1 MSTKERLVVS
11 AKKLIAERGYSA
23 TKVEDITNDAQVA
36 KGTFYTYF
44 KTKEDIFIEILKNIF
59 KLAQEKMNEIQFE
72 NELKK
77 DLHKF
82 ITFMYEGAFNDKG
95 NFKIIS
101 NIFTNPELMTKVI
114 ELAPKKDLFSN
125 AIKSILL
132 NCKNEVR
139 EDVCGK
145 IEYIYSSI
153 NEFIKEYMG
162 RIFGMEFP
170 CVELKE
176 FKEITQKELE
186 EHIDFLT
193 DFLYRALKK

>member
-1 MSTKERLVVS
+1 MTTKERLVES
-11 AKKLIAERGYSA
+11 AKKLIAERGYNA
-23 TKVEDITNDAQVA
+23 TKVEDITSDAQVA

-44 KTKEDIFIEILKNIF
+44 KTKEDIFIEILQNIF

-72 NELKK
+72 NDLRN

-82 ITFMYEGAFNDKG
+82 IIFMYEGAFNDKG

-114 ELAPKKDLFSN
+114 ALAPKKDLFSN

-132 NCKNEVR
+132 NCKSEIR
-139 EDVCGK
+139 EDVCEK
-145 IEYIYSSI
+145 FEYIYTSI
-153 NEFIKEYMG
+153 DEFIKEYMG
-162 RIFGMEFP
+162 RIFGMDFP
-170 CVELKE
+170 CMELKE
-176 FKEITQKELE
+176 FNEITQKELE
-186 EHIDFLT
+186 EHVDFLA